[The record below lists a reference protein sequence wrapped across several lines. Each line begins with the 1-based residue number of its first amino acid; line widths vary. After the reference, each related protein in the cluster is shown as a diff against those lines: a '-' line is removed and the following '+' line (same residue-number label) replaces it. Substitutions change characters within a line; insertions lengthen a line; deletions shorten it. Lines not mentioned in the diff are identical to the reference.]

1 MNSFSSKIAFV
12 SAFVTAVTLAVV
24 FKLCLVFTCQSL
36 VYANAMLS
44 TSFTLLVCLKMYE
57 IQQADEQDNNI
68 NPQSVNPQ
76 SDEPNQ
82 PVSQKHDVVPQNFVN
97 ALSTI
102 KDIQLSYVIPCIKMV
117 VSDMY
122 ETFGF
127 CVEPIYWL
135 FEKYVQIVYPMDVIN
150 ENTRIEYVTEFC
162 ESLTTA
168 IDNNADI
175 NEFVKQIVRKFCQN
189 ILKMELSNPEL
200 RDVAKVIYA
209 LDMLTAELEN
219 MLDEDVDEQAVEE
232 QAVEEQSVEEQA
244 IDEQA
249 IDEQSV
255 EEQAVEEQAVE
266 EQAVEEQSVEE
277 QAVEDQAD
285 AKNNTN
291 TDASAE
297 TISDDSIDY
306 NLAKTK

>member
-57 IQQADEQDNNI
+57 MQQADEQDDD
-68 NPQSVNPQ
+68 VNPQ

-82 PVSQKHDVVPQNFVN
+82 PVSQKHDGVPQNFVN

-219 MLDEDVDEQAVEE
+219 MIHDADEEDVEDVEE
-232 QAVEEQSVEEQA
+232 DAVTEDVEEDAITEDVEEDA
-244 IDEQA
+244 ITED
-249 IDEQSV
+249 V
-255 EEQAVEEQAVE
+255 EEDAVTEDVEEEAE
-266 EQAVEEQSVEE
+266 AD
-277 QAVEDQAD
+277 ADTTAD
-285 AKNNTN
+285 AKPDTKTN
-291 TDASAE
+291 TTTSE

-306 NLAKTK
+306 NLEKEK